1 MSSKWKCFVEFT
13 KYTPV
18 LVLSFIT
25 TDVLPQHFSACQSQ
39 KYNLESWTYLHPGK
53 SSIYRHH
60 LQKGSF
66 GSNPLPK
73 KEICLSTR
81 KSRVRRRSSAAG
93 SVRKVAQFMQVHPQ
107 HSKQQKP
114 KLMEIR
120 LQMKKGNSFLSCLF
134 SLSHINK
141 SNHKSFSSVTIY
153 CVMELGYNAS
163 KELKGSIITFDVIF
177 LEANV
182 TKINSFTNPG
192 ILIFSHLL
200 FPGEKVS
207 MSFVLLKAWFYI
219 PLKTLIMN
227 FAS

>member
-1 MSSKWKCFVEFT
+1 MSFKWKCFAEFT

-25 TDVLPQHFSACQSQ
+25 TDVVLPQHSSACQSEN
-39 KYNLESWTYLHPGK
+39 YNLESWTYLHPGK
-53 SSIYRHH
+53 SSVYRRH

-73 KEICLSTR
+73 KETYLSTR

-93 SVRKVAQFMQVHPQ
+93 NVRKVTQFMQVHPE

-114 KLMEIR
+114 KLTEIR
-120 LQMKKGNSFLSCLF
+120 LQMKKGNNFLSCLF

-141 SNHKSFSSVTIY
+141 SNHESFSSVTHY
-153 CVMELGYNAS
+153 CVMELRYNAS
-163 KELKGSIITFDVIF
+163 NELKGSIITFDIVS

-182 TKINSFTNPG
+182 AKINSFTNSV
-192 ILIFSHLL
+192 ILICSHLL
-200 FPGEKVS
+200 FSWEKVYAF
-207 MSFVLLKAWFYI
+207 SF
-219 PLKTLIMN
+219 T
-227 FAS
+227 